1 MKTMKLVL
9 LSALIGLA
17 MNSQAQVSVNINVG
31 APPVWAP
38 NAPAEVHF
46 YYLPDIEVY

>member
-17 MNSQAQVSVNINVG
+17 MNSQAQVSVNKKQLSHNNTANLVKK
-31 APPVWAP
+31 
-38 NAPAEVHF
+38 
-46 YYLPDIEVY
+46 YLLKENYIGEMP